1 MNILLN
7 NRQKAVIGVSALV
20 IVGSWAFLA
29 IAPKS
34 SPQAL
39 PTPVPTVPSSTTPA
53 VAPTPTPSATPDI
66 NEEYKRIDDIKA
78 RAAVDMAMA
87 LVAQVAAIDYR
98 QTPEQIIQGIRP
110 MASQTVLA
118 QVGERLSQMNWDDIQ
133 KRKYWL
139 HAEIVESEPLAPSG
153 STSNVP
159 TKVRIV
165 VDLFEVNA
173 SQDLKPVGRQTW
185 EVGVGQGEG
194 KNGWLATDLKEIG

>member
-7 NRQKAVIGVSALV
+7 TRQKAVIGVSALV
-20 IVGSWAFLA
+20 ILGSWTFLA
-29 IAPKS
+29 IAPKGDV
-34 SPQAL
+34 PV
-39 PTPVPTVPSSTTPA
+39 PTPVPSVPTNTQPA
-53 VAPTPTPSATPDI
+53 VTDSPTPSATPDI
-66 NEEYKRIDDIKA
+66 NDEYKRIDDIKA

-87 LVAQVAAIDYR
+87 LVAQIATINYQ
-98 QTPEQIIQGIRP
+98 QTPEQMIQAIRP

-118 QVGERLSQMNWDDIQ
+118 QVGERLMSLDWKDIER
-133 KRKYWL
+133 RKYWL

-159 TKVRIV
+159 TKVRV
-165 VDLFEVNA
+165 TVDLFEVGA
-173 SQDLKPVGRQTW
+173 DRDLKPMGRQTW

>member
-7 NRQKAVIGVSALV
+7 KRQKLAIGISAVV
-20 IVGSWAFLA
+20 IVGSWGFLA
-29 IAPKS
+29 LAPKS
-34 SPQAL
+34 ESPLEAL
-39 PTPVPTVPSSTTPA
+39 PVPVPVATETT
-53 VAPTPTPSATPDI
+53 APVEPSASPTPDI

-98 QTPEQIIQGIRP
+98 QTPEQVIQGIRP
-110 MASQTVLA
+110 MASATVLS
-118 QVGERLSQMNWDDIQ
+118 QVGERFLAMNWDDIQ

-139 HAEIVESEPLAPSG
+139 HAEVVESEPLAPSG

-159 TKVRIV
+159 TKVRIT
-165 VDLFEVNA
+165 VDLFEVNVNG
-173 SQDLKPVGRQTW
+173 DLNPVGRQVW

-194 KNGWLATDLKEIG
+194 KNGWLATELKEVG